1 MDETVASEVSPVED
15 VPPSVALR
23 DGFDAGLPSTDAAP
37 LAAARDAPL
46 ASVWIDRDLCWLEF
60 NRRVLAEALDE
71 RTPLL
76 ERAKFL
82 AIFTSNLDEFF
93 MKRMAILRE
102 GATPDRQQFIG
113 QIRDRLQPMLQAQA
127 QYFLSC
133 IVPELSRY
141 GLHLRR
147 WEELS
152 VAQQQELGEYF
163 DAEVSAALT
172 PLVIHPSQPFP
183 FFSNRSLSL
192 AFLLHDE
199 RKGEVVEARVKVPS
213 ELAQWVPVAAD
224 VPPGE
229 RVFVRLHEVIRENA
243 HKLYPGMRLTSPTLF
258 RLTRD
263 AEVELD
269 DEEDLGVR
277 EAVREQIR
285 QRRFEP
291 AVRLEFSA
299 NADDR
304 IREMLQARFKLTPQD
319 VYESPGELDYTS
331 LFEIAGLN
339 VPELRDAPWTPTM
352 PPRLS
357 DGTSIFDVLQAGD
370 LFVHHP
376 YDSFDDSVDRLIKT
390 AANDPRTVAIKM
402 TVYRLGDD
410 TTFVRSL
417 IKAAEA
423 GKQVACVIELKA
435 RFDEE
440 RNLHWA
446 SELEHAGAHVT
457 VSDLNLKTHAKIAL
471 VVRKEAGGLRSYA
484 HIGTGNYHVRTARMY
499 TDVGLLT
506 CDRALTAD
514 VVNLFHHL
522 TGRSEMPAFRRL
534 FVAPTSMRQ
543 QFLDLIAREIEHRRA
558 GRPARIIVKM
568 NQLEDPAMITALC
581 DASRTGVPIDLIIR
595 GFCCLRPGVP
605 GFSESIRIRSIIG
618 RFLEHSRI
626 FYFSAGKAD
635 PLEGEFL
642 IGSADWMVRNLSN
655 RVEVVAPVSARSA
668 RERLWEILDVSLRDR
683 RQAWQ
688 MNSDGSYTP
697 LQPTARAT
705 DGPEGLGT
713 HRTLMDLTR
722 ARLSQ
727 EL

>member
-1 MDETVASEVSPVED
+1 VATQD
-15 VPPSVALR
+15 V
-23 DGFDAGLPSTDAAP
+23 
-37 LAAARDAPL
+37 PL
-46 ASVWIDRDLCWLEF
+46 ASVWIDRDLAWLEF
-60 NRRVLAEALDE
+60 NRRVLAEALDD

-102 GATPDRQQFIG
+102 DATPERRQLIG
-113 QIRDRLQPMLQAQA
+113 QIRERLLPMLQTQA
-127 QYFLSC
+127 EYFLDC
-133 IVPELSRY
+133 LVPELSRH

-147 WEELS
+147 WEQLNA
-152 VAQQQELGEYF
+152 AQQQELNEYF
-163 DAEVSAALT
+163 DVQVSAALT

-192 AFLLHDE
+192 AFILHDDRSDE
-199 RKGEVVEARVKVPS
+199 IVDARVKVPA
-213 ELAQWVPVAAD
+213 ELDQWVPVTADVAAD
-224 VPPGE
+224 E

-269 DEEDLGVR
+269 DEEDLNVR
-277 EAVREQIR
+277 EAVRERIR

-291 AVRLEFSA
+291 VVRLEFA
-299 NADDR
+299 AKTDPR
-304 IREMLQARFKLTPQD
+304 VREMLRTRFGLSPD
-319 VYESPGELDYTS
+319 ELYECPCELDYTS

-339 VPELRDAPWTPTM
+339 VPNLRDAPWTPAT
-352 PPRLS
+352 PPRLA
-357 DGTSIFDVLQAGD
+357 DDTSIFEVMQAGD
-370 LFVHHP
+370 LLVHHP
-376 YDSFDDSVDRLIKT
+376 FDSFDDTVDRLIKT

-402 TVYRLGDD
+402 TVYRVGDD
-410 TTFVRSL
+410 TPFVRSL
-417 IKAAEA
+417 IKAAES

-446 SELEHAGAHVT
+446 TELERAGAHVT
-457 VSDLNLKTHAKIAL
+457 VSDLTLKTHAKIAL
-471 VVRKEAGGLRSYA
+471 VVRKEAGGLLSYA

-506 CDRALTAD
+506 CDSALTAD

-522 TGRSEMPAFRRL
+522 TGRSEMQAFKRL
-534 FVAPTSMRQ
+534 LVAPASMRQ

-568 NQLEDPAMITALC
+568 NQLEDPAMIAALC
-581 DASRTGVPIDLIIR
+581 DASRAGVPIDLIIR

-605 GFSESIRIRSIIG
+605 GVSESIRIRSVIG

-626 FYFSAGKAD
+626 FYFRAGHAD
-635 PLEGEFL
+635 HLEGEFL
-642 IGSADWMVRNLSN
+642 IGSADWMVRNLSH
-655 RVEVVAPVSARSA
+655 RVEVVTPVSARSA
-668 RERLWEILDVSLRDR
+668 CERLWEILDVALRDQ

-688 MNSDGSYTP
+688 MNSDGSYTQLRP
-697 LQPTARAT
+697 AASA

-722 ARLSQ
+722 HRMSQ